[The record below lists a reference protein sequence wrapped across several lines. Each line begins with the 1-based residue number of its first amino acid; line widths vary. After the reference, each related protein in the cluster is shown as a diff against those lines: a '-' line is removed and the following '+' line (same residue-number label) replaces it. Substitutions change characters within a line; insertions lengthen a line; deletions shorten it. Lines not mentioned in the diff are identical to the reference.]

1 MKAQRFFALTILF
14 VALLIFFSLGFSVA
28 QTPVTLGGQFTVVWG
43 DGEPAIRYYLHT
55 EGEGAKRLLLDEEL
69 AQSRGGILALN
80 GRQVSVTGNW
90 LDATGPGNEP
100 LFQVESLALTG
111 EGSGGQP
118 DDVVGSQPWVSILCK
133 FADIGDEP
141 QPLSYFYDL
150 TSSTYPGLDY
160 YWREVSYDLI
170 DLVGSD
176 AVGWYVLPQ
185 PWSYYVYDQDGD
197 DIPDLD
203 HERALMDCTA
213 VADDHV
219 YFPDF
224 VGINLM
230 FNAVLDCC
238 AWGGSWYL
246 DLDGVPKLYR
256 VTWEPPWGYGNQA
269 VLAHETGHG
278 FGLPHSSGN
287 YGQTYDNQWDV
298 MSDIWTNCDPHPTF
312 GCLGQHTI
320 SYHMDHLGWIAD
332 EQARTV
338 APHTRAQITLEQ
350 LALPQTDNYLIARV
364 PILGSS
370 QHFYTVE
377 VRRHAGYDDVLPGE
391 AVIIHEVDLG
401 RNIPAHVVDIDNNGN
416 TGDAG
421 AQWLPGEQFVD
432 PTADITVSVNTTT
445 TTGFIVTI
453 WNQVVPLST
462 LDLKGP
468 AAGVV
473 DVAYPFT
480 ATVAPV
486 DVTLPI
492 TYVWQVTGHSPV
504 THTRGLSDRVPF
516 VWPVTGTQTVTVTAS
531 NIMKTVLS
539 TSHSITIYGPAHA
552 DFGGGPV
559 SGVAPLTV
567 TLTNR
572 SSGGYDTCLWTFGD
586 GASSANCLD
595 ASHTYTATG
604 AFTVGLTVGGIG
616 STDTLTHSRYV
627 TVYQP
632 VAAAFDASPLSGTV
646 PLIVHFANLSTGD
659 YMTCTWLFGDGGT
672 SSACGDPAHTF
683 TATGSYS
690 VSLTVGGPGGVH
702 TAHKPNWIEVLDR
715 YRLYLPI
722 VMRGE

>member
-1 MKAQRFFALTILF
+1 MKAQRFLALTILF
-14 VALLIFFSLGFSVA
+14 AALLTFLGLDFSVA
-28 QTPVTLGGQFTVVWG
+28 QRPATLDGQFTVVWG
-43 DGEPAIRYYLHT
+43 DGQPTIQYYLHT
-55 EGEGAKRLLLDEEL
+55 EDGSAKQLLLDEEL
-69 AQSRGGILALN
+69 ARSLGGILALN
-80 GRQVSVTGNW
+80 GQQVSVTGNW
-90 LDATGPGNEP
+90 LAATGTQNTP
-100 LFQVESLALTG
+100 LFQVESLALAG
-111 EGSGGQP
+111 EEGGDRP

-141 QPLSYFYDL
+141 QPLSYFQDL
-150 TSSTYPGLDY
+150 NSTTYPGLDH
-160 YWREVSYDLI
+160 YWREVSYDLV

-176 AVGWYVLPQ
+176 VVGWYVLPQ

-197 DIPDLD
+197 GIPDLD

-213 VADDHV
+213 VADDDV

-238 AWGGSWYL
+238 AWGGSWFL
-246 DLDGVPKLYR
+246 DLDGVSKIYR

-269 VLAHETGHG
+269 VLAHEMGHG

-298 MSDIWTNCDPHPTF
+298 MSDIWTNCDAHPTF

-320 SYHMDHLGWIAD
+320 SYHMDLLGWIAE

-338 APHTRAQITLEQ
+338 APHTWAQISLEQ
-350 LALPQTDNYLIARV
+350 LALPQTNDYLIARV
-364 PILGSS
+364 PILGSPS
-370 QHFYTVE
+370 RFYTVE

-432 PTADITVSVNTTT
+432 PVADITVNVDAATTS
-445 TTGFIVTI
+445 GFVVTI
-453 WNQVVPLST
+453 WNQIVFLS
-462 LDLKGP
+462 DLNLEGP
-468 AAGVV
+468 AAGVI
-473 DVAYPFT
+473 DVSYPFT
-480 ATVAPV
+480 ATVEPA
-486 DVTLPI
+486 DATLPI
-492 TYVWQVTGHSPV
+492 TYVWQATGHSPV
-504 THTRGLSDRVPF
+504 TRTRGLSDRVPF
-516 VWPVTGTQTVTVTAS
+516 AWPVTGTQTVTVTAL
-531 NIMKTVLS
+531 NVGAAILS
-539 TSHSITIYGPAHA
+539 ASHPITIYEPAHA
-552 DFGGGPV
+552 DFDGGPV

-586 GASSANCLD
+586 GASSANCLE

-604 AFTVGLTVGGIG
+604 AFTVALTIGGIG
-616 STDTLTHSRYV
+616 STDTLTHSRYI

-632 VAAAFDASPLSGTV
+632 VIAVFDATPLSGTV
-646 PLIVHFANLSTGD
+646 PLAVHFANLSTGD
-659 YMTCTWLFGDGGT
+659 YITCTWLFGDGGT
-672 SSACGDPAHTF
+672 SSVCGDPTHTF

-690 VSLTVGGPGGVH
+690 ISLTVGGPGGVH
-702 TAHKPNWIEVLDR
+702 TAYKHNWIEVLDP

-722 VMRGE
+722 VLREQ